1 MKPAAAIAKPKNG
14 IAPKPVEQDKDALES
29 AEEARDMEM
38 IAQRTAADKISRFL
52 DKKCWVY
59 DQVPTQV
66 VPDLIAKVGGDITKI
81 PKYRFGRRSTAGLL
95 VIDTFRDQRSYD
107 AADVEGRRAWCK
119 SYGVKYAALGPKHS
133 LNDLIPQLGL

>member
-1 MKPAAAIAKPKNG
+1 MKPAAAIVKPKNG
-14 IAPKPVEQDKDALES
+14 IAPQPVMQDRSELEA
-29 AEEARDMEM
+29 AEEARDLAHIEE
-38 IAQRTAADKISRFL
+38 RTQADKISKFM

-59 DQVPTQV
+59 DQIPTQV
-66 VPDLIAKVGGDITKI
+66 VPDLISKLGGDTTKI
-81 PKYRFGRRSTAGLL
+81 PKYRFGRRSTAGPL

-119 SYGVKYAALGPKHS
+119 TYGVKYAALGPKHS